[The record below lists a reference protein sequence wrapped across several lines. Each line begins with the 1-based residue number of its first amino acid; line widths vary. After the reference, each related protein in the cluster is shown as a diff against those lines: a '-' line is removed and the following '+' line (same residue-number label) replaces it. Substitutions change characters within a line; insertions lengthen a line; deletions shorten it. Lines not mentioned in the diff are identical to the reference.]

1 MTESTFSYVCSINT
15 CWKNEWMK
23 NLSKN
28 GNKSDHLGPC
38 LKSISGSPSL
48 MGPGWNL
55 SPGQHGPAYS
65 GTSWSLLP
73 KMSPFCFSLRIPVFR
88 FLQGLA
94 LSCYMVFHK
103 LFSYPRT
110 QLRPHE
116 TRLITCF
123 SAQKILR
130 AVISDIVYH
139 IRRYR
144 EAIFANLLFGSM
156 SLQMVTAAMKLKDTC
171 SLEEK
176 LWPI

>member
-1 MTESTFSYVCSINT
+1 MESTFSYVCSINT
-15 CWKNEWMK
+15 CWKNEWIK

-48 MGPGWNL
+48 MGLGWNL

-73 KMSPFCFSLRIPVFR
+73 KMSPFCFSLWIPVFR

-94 LSCYMVFHK
+94 LSCYMDFHK

-123 SAQKILR
+123 SAQKILPPGSLPWLPLPGGQDPLKPSYLHFLLR
-130 AVISDIVYH
+130 FYH
-139 IRRYR
+139 SCKYPLCDHLI
-144 EAIFANLLFGSM
+144 NLFLPSNK
-156 SLQMVTAAMKLKDTC
+156 TK
-171 SLEEK
+171 
-176 LWPI
+176 